1 MSHPGPA
8 SPSGPD
14 RASAPPSRA
23 RSRWAIGAAGAAV
36 LLGALDA
43 YVVVGL
49 LVEMIGDLGI
59 PVNRLE
65 RATPIVSGYLLG
77 YVAAMPLLGALSD
90 RWGRRTVLQAA
101 LLAFA
106 VGSTVTALADSV
118 GLVVTGR
125 LVQGIAGGALL
136 PVTMAL
142 VADLRTG
149 RRRTVGLGLVGALQE
164 LGSVLGTLYGIGVA
178 ALLAAWPVTAAIEPS
193 GWRWV
198 FWINLPLTAVAMVLI
213 ALAVPGRRP
222 AGAGSQGRRVD
233 GRVVGRVDV
242 VGAALLAIGLAL
254 LVVGLQNPDPSVAAL
269 PPWGLPMLGAAVVVL
284 AGFAVWER
292 RASVR
297 LLTIPRG
304 GGRPVAGALLVS
316 FATGAALLTT
326 LVQVELYGQTLLGLD
341 TAGSAGLLARFL
353 VALPIGA
360 VVGGAVA
367 GPWGDRI
374 VATLGLVVAA
384 LGFWAMTAWP
394 ASTDDPA
401 AAGPW
406 MLGQLGVTVFDIW
419 LVVVGLGLGFV
430 LAPVSAVVL
439 RSVGDDQ
446 LGAGAAAVVVARM
459 VGMLI
464 GVAALTAWG
473 LHRFATMTAGL
484 DTPLPIGVTEQE
496 YAVQLADYQ
505 AQVRGALTVEYHEI
519 FGITSVVCAVG
530 ALLAAA
536 LLGRRGG
543 PARSTTETVSDKQDC
558 R

>member
-1 MSHPGPA
+1 MIHPAPGPE
-8 SPSGPD
+8 PL
-14 RASAPPSRA
+14 APA

-77 YVAAMPLLGALSD
+77 YVAAMPLLGSLSD
-90 RWGRRTVLQAA
+90 RWGRRTVLQAC
-101 LLAFA
+101 LVAFA
-106 VGSTVTALADSV
+106 VGSTLTAVAGSV
-118 GLVVTGR
+118 GLVVAGR
-125 LVQGIAGGALL
+125 LVQGVAGGALL

-149 RRRTVGLGLVGALQE
+149 RRRTVGLGLIGALQE

-178 ALLAAWPVTAAIEPS
+178 ALFAAWPVTAALEPA

-198 FWINLPLTAVAMVLI
+198 FWINLPLTLVAMGLI
-213 ALAVPGRRP
+213 ALAVPGRGTGSP
-222 AGAGSQGRRVD
+222 VSAGRQPGR
-233 GRVVGRVDV
+233 GVDV
-242 VGAALLAIGLAL
+242 VGAALLALGLAL
-254 LVVGLQNPDPSVAAL
+254 LVVALQNPDPSRAAL
-269 PPWGLPMLGAAVVVL
+269 PPWGWPVLAAAVVVL
-284 AGFAVWER
+284 VAFAVWER
-292 RASVR
+292 RATVR
-297 LLTIPRG
+297 LLVVPRG

-341 TAGSAGLLARFL
+341 TAGAAGLLARFL
-353 VALPIGA
+353 VALPLGA
-360 VVGGAVA
+360 LLGGWLA
-367 GPWGDRI
+367 GPWGDRT
-374 VATLGLVVAA
+374 VATLGLLVAA
-384 LGFWAMTAWP
+384 GGFLAMTSWP
-394 ASTDDPA
+394 AGADDPA

-406 MLGQLGVTVFDIW
+406 FLGSLGVDVFDIW
-419 LVVVGLGLGFV
+419 LVVVGLGLGLV

-484 DTPLPIGVTEQE
+484 DTPLPIGVSEQE
-496 YAVQLADYQ
+496 YTVQLAEYQ
-505 AQVRGALTVEYHEI
+505 SQVRAALLVEYHEI
-519 FGITSVVCAVG
+519 FAITAAICAVG
-530 ALLAAA
+530 AVLAVL
-536 LLGRRGG
+536 LLGNRARTGG
-543 PARSTTETVSDKQDC
+543 TTTAA
-558 R
+558 

>member
-1 MSHPGPA
+1 MSDADRGTPA
-8 SPSGPD
+8 ATTPTG
-14 RASAPPSRA
+14 

-77 YVAAMPLLGALSD
+77 YVAAMPLLGSLSD
-90 RWGRRTVLQAA
+90 RWGRRRVLQAC

-106 VGSTVTALADSV
+106 VGSAVTAVAASV
-118 GLVVTGR
+118 PLVVGGR

-149 RRRTVGLGLVGALQE
+149 RRRTIGLGLIGALQE

-178 ALLAAWPVTAAIEPS
+178 ALFAAWPVTAALEPS

-213 ALAVPGRRP
+213 AAAVPGRKVDTP
-222 AGAGSQGRRVD
+222 VADRRVD
-233 GRVVGRVDV
+233 L
-242 VGAALLAIGLAL
+242 VGALLLAVALAL
-254 LVVGLQNPDPSVAAL
+254 LVVGLQNPEPAKSAL
-269 PPWGLPMLGAAVVVL
+269 PPWGWPVLGAAALLL
-284 AGFAVWER
+284 ALFAWWER
-292 RASVR
+292 RSPVR
-297 LLTIPRG
+297 LLPVPRG
-304 GGRPVAGALLVS
+304 GRRQVAGALLVS

-326 LVQVELYGQTLLGLD
+326 LVQVELFGQTLLGLD
-341 TAGSAGLLARFL
+341 TAGAAGLLARFL

-360 VVGGAVA
+360 LLGGWLAGPLGDRAVA
-367 GPWGDRI
+367 A
-374 VATLGLVVAA
+374 VGLAIAA
-384 LGFWAMTAWP
+384 SGYLAMTGWP
-394 ASTDDPA
+394 GSVDGPA

-406 MLGQLGVTVFDIW
+406 LLADLGITVFDTW
-419 LVVVGLGLGFV
+419 LVVVGLGLGLV
-430 LAPVSAVVL
+430 LAPVSSVVL
-439 RSVGDDQ
+439 RSVGEQQ
-446 LGAGAAAVVVARM
+446 LGSGAAAVVVARM

-473 LHRFATMTAGL
+473 LHRFATLTAEL

-496 YAVQLADYQ
+496 YARQLAEYQ
-505 AQVRGALTVEYHEI
+505 VQVQAALLVEYREI
-519 FGITSVVCAVG
+519 FAITAVICGVG
-530 ALLAAA
+530 ALIAVG
-536 LLGRRGG
+536 LLGRR
-543 PARSTTETVSDKQDC
+543 PSPTTTTVTDDDN
-558 R
+558 RG

>member
-8 SPSGPD
+8 TPSTPD
-14 RASAPPSRA
+14 RTPAPPSPA

-90 RWGRRTVLQAA
+90 RWGRRAVLQAA

-106 VGSTVTALADSV
+106 LGSTVTALADSV
-118 GLVVTGR
+118 ELVVTGR
-125 LVQGIAGGALL
+125 LVQGVAGGALL

-149 RRRTVGLGLVGALQE
+149 RRRTVGLGLIGALQE

-178 ALLAAWPVTAAIEPS
+178 ALLAAWPVTAAIEPA

-213 ALAVPGRRP
+213 ALAVPGRRRSAAVDASFVP
-222 AGAGSQGRRVD
+222 RR
-233 GRVVGRVDV
+233 RVDV
-242 VGAALLAIGLAL
+242 VGAVLLAIGLAL

-269 PPWGLPMLGAAVVVL
+269 PPWGLPVLGAAVVVL
-284 AGFAVWER
+284 VGFAGWER

-297 LLTIPRG
+297 LLTVPQG
-304 GGRPVAGALLVS
+304 GGRPVAGSLLVS
-316 FATGAALLTT
+316 FAAGAALLTT

-353 VALPIGA
+353 VALPVGA
-360 VVGGAVA
+360 VVGGWLA
-367 GPWGDRI
+367 GPWGDRA

-384 LGFWAMTAWP
+384 VGFWAMTAWP
-394 ASTDDPA
+394 ASMDGPA

-406 MLGQLGVTVFDIW
+406 ITGQLGLTVFDIW
-419 LVVVGLGLGFV
+419 LAVVGLGLGFV

-496 YAVQLADYQ
+496 YAIQLADYQ
-505 AQVRGALTVEYHEI
+505 AQVRAALVVEYHEI
-519 FGITSVVCAVG
+519 FGITAIVCAVG
-530 ALLAAA
+530 ALLAGV
-536 LLGRRGG
+536 LLGRRSYPGE
-543 PARSTTETVSDKQDC
+543 ATTQAV
-558 R
+558 